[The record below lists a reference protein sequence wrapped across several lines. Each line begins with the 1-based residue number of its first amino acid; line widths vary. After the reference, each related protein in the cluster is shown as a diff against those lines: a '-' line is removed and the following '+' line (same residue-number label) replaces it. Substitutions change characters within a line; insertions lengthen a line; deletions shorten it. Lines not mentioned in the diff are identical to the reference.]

1 MANRISELRKS
12 KKPIITQR
20 EIAIALDVT
29 EQTIYNWEQ
38 GTGISIWI
46 ERVVK
51 LCEMLDCEPKDLLI
65 QENTGNHENI
75 NLD

>member
-1 MANRISELRKS
+1 VSKISELRKT
-12 KKPIITQR
+12 KKITRR

-29 EQTIYNWEQ
+29 ETTIYNWEQ

-51 LCEMLDCEPKDLLI
+51 LCEILNCEPKDLLP
-65 QENTGNHENI
+65 QRNENI